1 LITAQWKPAPPWTA
15 AQLGVGLV
23 LLVLAPFVDPL
34 GAVLL
39 VPAGCAALG
48 LGLRDLLLSPVLTAD
63 AAGITVVEG
72 MRRTR
77 AAWPQVTRVRTVRDR
92 RTPLLEIDLDDR
104 VVVLSGRRLGA
115 PVEDVLAALAA
126 LR

>member
-1 LITAQWKPAPPWTA
+1 VWKPDPLWVTAQ
-15 AQLGVGLV
+15 VGAGLL

-72 MRRTR
+72 LRRTR
-77 AAWPQVTRVRTVRDR
+77 ATWPEVTRVRTVSDR

-104 VVVLSGRRLGA
+104 VVVISRRRLGA